1 MNELSGSPQ
10 QAATLLYFYMYL
22 VFSLPLLLIL
32 LWFVIYLIFIFQGLK
47 MYYTTFSYILLLL
60 WCAFLTISWRGEDWE
75 ESLVYFHVHPLYL
88 AYRIWAHGSAARY
101 FPPRQLQTSSSWFSH
116 FPKKNLGKI
125 SVILFSHSFSFF
137 LLWMQ
142 CVWIP
147 VKVTSLSGVKAN
159 WWKEWRGGKP
169 GFLLFFSIQKPKCCI
184 YKPRWQRTTQLWHY
198 KTIQQFSPCR

>member
-22 VFSLPLLLIL
+22 VFSLLLLLLLIL

-60 WCAFLTISWRGEDWE
+60 WCAFLTILSWRAEDWE

-101 FPPRQLQTSSSWFSH
+101 FPPRQLQTSSWFSH
-116 FPKKNLGKI
+116 FPKKDLGEI
-125 SVILFSHSFSFF
+125 SVILFLILFHSFCCGCACEY
-137 LLWMQ
+137 LW
-142 CVWIP
+142 
-147 VKVTSLSGVKAN
+147 K
-159 WWKEWRGGKP
+159 
-169 GFLLFFSIQKPKCCI
+169 
-184 YKPRWQRTTQLWHY
+184 
-198 KTIQQFSPCR
+198 